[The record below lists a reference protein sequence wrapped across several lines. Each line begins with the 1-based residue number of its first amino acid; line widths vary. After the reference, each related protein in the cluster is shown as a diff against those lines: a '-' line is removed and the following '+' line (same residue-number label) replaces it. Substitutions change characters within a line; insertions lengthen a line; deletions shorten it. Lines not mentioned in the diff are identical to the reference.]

1 MTRCI
6 IHVGMHKTGTS
17 SIQQS
22 LEGFADG
29 RHVYYEDHRGRP
41 NHGYALFSLVG
52 GAAPEATAAV
62 SRPGLSERIDRL
74 KADGPRVRAHL
85 RRVVQS
91 TGHRTLLMSAEGM
104 MFLSAEELRR
114 VADALLAS
122 GVDEVNIVAYVRA
135 PAGYMTSMAQ
145 QVLAGGALAVVQ
157 PEREYCRYRESFEK
171 FDEVFGR
178 ENVRLW
184 KFAPATFLSGCVV
197 RDFCGRLGIDL
208 PPERIRRVNESLSR
222 EALSL
227 LLVHRLLGEDLGA
240 ADMSGAERRALAQ
253 RLTGIGATKFRLS
266 ADILLPVLE
275 RHRDDVTWMEE
286 RLGESLAEDLSGH
299 QPEHIRDESD
309 LLPVNPETVQELRAL
324 LGSGAPPGVTGETLR
339 EVAVLVNA
347 LRQEDHPEPRALRS
361 SEAGRRGLARS
372 ERVDRDALEITAREL
387 MERMLE
393 GGAINL
399 RPLPGPQRVAFIRVV
414 MRHIATTLAQTSEGT
429 LDYAGLGQFRVR
441 PMDTAGGRRSV
452 IAFHPST
459 RRSR

>member
-22 LEGFADG
+22 LAGFADG
-29 RHVYYEDHRGRP
+29 RHVYYDDRPGRS
-41 NHGYALFSLVG
+41 NHGSALFSLVG
-52 GAAPEATAAV
+52 GAVPDAKAVV

-74 KADGPRVRAHL
+74 KADGPRVRTHL

-114 VADALLAS
+114 VADALLES
-122 GVDEVNIVAYVRA
+122 GIDEINIAAYVRA

-145 QVLAGGALAVVQ
+145 QVLAGGARAGLL
-157 PEREYCRYRESFEK
+157 PERDYCHYRESFEK

-184 KFAPATFLSGCVV
+184 KFEPAVFPSGCVV

-222 EALSL
+222 EAVSL
-227 LLVHRLLGEDLGA
+227 LLVHRVLGEDLGA
-240 ADMSGAERRALAQ
+240 ADMSGAERRALAR
-253 RLTGIGATKFRLS
+253 RLTGIGRTKFRLA
-266 ADILLPVLE
+266 ADILIPVLAQ
-275 RHRDDVTWMEE
+275 HRDDIAWMEN
-286 RLGESLAEDLSGH
+286 RLGESLAEDLTSH
-299 QPEHIRDESD
+299 QPEQIRDESD
-309 LLPVNPETVQELRAL
+309 LLRVNPATVQELRAL
-324 LGSGAPPGVTGETLR
+324 LDPETPPGATGETLR

-347 LRQEDHPEPRALRS
+347 LRQDDHPEPHAARGSQSGDLGLVRS
-361 SEAGRRGLARS
+361 
-372 ERVDRDALEITAREL
+372 DRDQQDTLELSAREL
-387 MERMLE
+387 TERMLE
-393 GGAINL
+393 GSAINL
-399 RPLPGPQRVAFIRVV
+399 RPLPGPQRVAFIRAI
-414 MRHIATTLAQTSEGT
+414 MRHIATTLARTSEGI
-429 LDYAGLGQFRVR
+429 LNYEGLGRFQVR
-441 PMDTAGGRRSV
+441 QVQRAGGRRTV

-459 RRSR
+459 KRSG